1 MSKNDDSTKN
11 GKGKLDFSKFKI
23 PSESSDLPVTQK
35 VLLHVPVRKPSKQQ
49 FVRVCSQEFGQFECA
64 ILKLEDDDRPYL
76 VSPEI
81 AQMIISDV
89 KMVTLKLT
97 MDRQGNVLLWP
108 IPPRPIEGND
118 NIWNETQRDAAK
130 LAENNWIRLTSNRD
144 LGCYQATEARGE
156 YPEPV
161 WPELTMDEILTIA
174 FGSTHVIMDQEHPA
188 LQKLWGL
195 E

>member
-1 MSKNDDSTKN
+1 MSKNDDSQKN
-11 GKGKLDFSKFKI
+11 GKGHLDFSKFKI
-23 PSESSDLPVTQK
+23 PSTGSDLPVAQK

-49 FVRVCSQEFGQFECA
+49 FVRVCRKESGQFECA

-76 VSPEI
+76 VLPEI
-81 AQMIISDV
+81 AHMIISDI
-89 KMVTLKLT
+89 KKVTLKLT

-108 IPPRPIEGND
+108 IPTRPVEGND

-130 LAENNWIRLTSNRD
+130 LAEKKWIRLTSNRD
-144 LGCYQATEARGE
+144 LGCYEATEAKGE

-161 WPELTMDEILTIA
+161 WPELSMDEILKIA
-174 FGSTHVIMDQEHPA
+174 FGSAHVLMDYEHPA

>member
-23 PSESSDLPVTQK
+23 PSESSDLPVAQK

-89 KMVTLKLT
+89 KIC
-97 MDRQGNVLLWP
+97 LLY
-108 IPPRPIEGND
+108 
-118 NIWNETQRDAAK
+118 TSDAA
-130 LAENNWIRLTSNRD
+130 
-144 LGCYQATEARGE
+144 
-156 YPEPV
+156 
-161 WPELTMDEILTIA
+161 DE
-174 FGSTHVIMDQEHPA
+174 
-188 LQKLWGL
+188 
-195 E
+195 